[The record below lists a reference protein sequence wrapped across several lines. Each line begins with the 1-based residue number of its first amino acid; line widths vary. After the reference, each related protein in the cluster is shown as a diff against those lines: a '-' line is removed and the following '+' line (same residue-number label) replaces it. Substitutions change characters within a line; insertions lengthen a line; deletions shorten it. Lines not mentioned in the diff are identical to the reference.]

1 MQSDPI
7 QSSWLQA
14 DVIIFFLLARY
25 SFVDYYESDE
35 NQKRFKVVAYNL
47 VIAFNDSSGS
57 SNYLVLKILETN
69 ISHNL
74 ITVF

>member
-7 QSSWLQA
+7 QSSWLQD
-14 DVIIFFLLARY
+14 DVIIFFLLACY

-35 NQKRFKVVAYNL
+35 NQKRFKVVTYNL

-57 SNYLVLKILETN
+57 SNYLVLKILEIN